1 MNSLILLIDKILNL
15 VIWIV
20 VIQAVLSWLIA
31 FDVINFRNRFVF
43 SVHQTLGRLTRTDA
57 APDSSDTAG
66 YRHHRYLAGHSH
78 SGGVVSSQS
87 AGGTHTGLAIALGA
101 SALPEA
107 ERVQANETL
116 GILLVV
122 H

>member
-43 SVHQTLGRLTRTDA
+43 GVHQTLGRLTEPMLRPIRRIL
-57 APDSSDTAG
+57 PDTGTIDISPVILI
-66 YRHHRYLAGHSH
+66 LAVWFLRSLL
-78 SGGVVSSQS
+78 VE
-87 AGGTHTGLAIALGA
+87 L
-101 SALPEA
+101 
-107 ERVQANETL
+107 TL
-116 GILLVV
+116 G
-122 H
+122 